1 MWPLRVVPC
10 FVCRRWPQ
18 LAFSSLISYTSLS
31 SLSLSLSLPTPTP
44 LKRYIL
50 QLCLSG
56 AGIYTFLVQGLS
68 MDNYNL
74 WKNLCLKSVRRGN
87 GGYPSASA
95 TMRDS
100 VYSASKDG
108 ESNRLTASPN
118 SGDSGGHYN
127 PPTPN
132 SGEGEYGWGDGYQ
145 GGEHG
150 GEQETQER
158 SNSTSELTRTRSND
172 A

>member
-1 MWPLRVVPC
+1 MATSSHTCVVC
-10 FVCRRWPQ
+10 GRRPK
-18 LAFSSLISYTSLS
+18 LAFSSLISYTSLI
-31 SLSLSLSLPTPTP
+31 SLSLSLSLSPSSQ
-44 LKRYIL
+44 RYIL

-56 AGIYTFLVQGLS
+56 GGIYTFLVQGLS

-74 WKNLCLKSVRRGN
+74 WKNLCLKSGRRGN

-100 VYSASKDG
+100 VYSASTDG
-108 ESNRLTASPN
+108 ETNRLTATPN
-118 SGDSGGHYN
+118 SGNSGEHYT

-132 SGEGEYGWGDGYQ
+132 SGEGEYGWGDGYE
-145 GGEHG
+145 GGYHG
-150 GEQETQER
+150 REQDTQER
-158 SNSTSELTRTRSND
+158 SNSTSEMTRTRSND